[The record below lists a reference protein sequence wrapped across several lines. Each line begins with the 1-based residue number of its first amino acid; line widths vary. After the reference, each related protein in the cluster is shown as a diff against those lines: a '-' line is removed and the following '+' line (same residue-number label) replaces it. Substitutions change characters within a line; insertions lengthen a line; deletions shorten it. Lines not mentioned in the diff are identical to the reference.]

1 MRKPVMGGPYM
12 PTRPQ
17 KPAQPQSNVV
27 GPQAVRATGQGPYD
41 NAYRQD
47 LATYAGGL
55 FQRPNGVLS
64 LNPTGQLSGNATG
77 GGNAPVQGM
86 PNTLLSQALGGQGFS
101 FAPPQPTPSQTT
113 NTNSIQPQSWQEWI
127 QNMMGGNQFGRQMP

>member
-1 MRKPVMGGPYM
+1 MALPFNNHYNPMQVTMGQGTSDIRKPVMGGPYM

-17 KPAQPQSNVV
+17 KPATPTAPQANVL
-27 GPQAVRATGQGPYD
+27 GPQAVRATGSGPYD

-55 FQRPNGVLS
+55 FQRPGGVLN
-64 LNPTGQLSGNATG
+64 LNPTGQLTGNPTG

-86 PNTLLSQALGGQGFS
+86 PNDLLSMALGGQAFS
-101 FAPPQPTPSQTT
+101 FAPPQPTQST
-113 NTNSIQPQSWQEWI
+113 NANS
-127 QNMMGGNQFGRQMP
+127 